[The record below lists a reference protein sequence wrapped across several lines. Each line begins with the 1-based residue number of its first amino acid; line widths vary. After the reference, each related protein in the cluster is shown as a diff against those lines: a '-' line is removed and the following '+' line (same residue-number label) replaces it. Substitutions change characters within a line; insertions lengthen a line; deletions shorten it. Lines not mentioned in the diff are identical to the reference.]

1 MKFGVLGPLQVLAD
15 DSGERTAISAA
26 RLRALLAV
34 LLWRA
39 GQPVPADELAELVW
53 DGAPPRQASDATRA
67 LVMRLRRQLD
77 ERAAAR
83 IMTRAPGY
91 AIEVSGDELD
101 AAQFE
106 TLTREAGAAVRAGQ
120 WAQAQR
126 TASQALGLWRGD
138 PLTDIPSQMLRDL
151 WLPHLDQLHLQA
163 LEWQVEADLHGGRH
177 EELIPELQDLTAR
190 HPLRERFHG
199 QLMLALY
206 QCGRQAEAL
215 AAYFS
220 ARDALVAELGVEPG
234 PDLRDLYQQV
244 LDSAPVLAA
253 TSPTRLAAAEPMRV
267 TPRDLPLTVP
277 DFTGRSAELQ
287 ALSGL
292 LDRPGQQV
300 PGTVVI
306 SAIGGTAGVGK
317 TALAVH
323 WAHQVADRFADGQL
337 YANLRGFDPSGN
349 PAATTEVV
357 RGFLNSLGV
366 PPEQVPST
374 AGAQAALYRSLLA
387 GRQILIVLDNARDE
401 QQVRPLL
408 PASQRSLV
416 IITSRNQL
424 TGLAVDGG
432 AQLIGL
438 DLLNQDEAVQ
448 LLTTRIGKSRVAAE
462 PGAVGEI
469 ARLCAHLPLALAVTA
484 ARAAARPRFPLTQ
497 LAAELR
503 SVPGRLDA
511 LDTGDPTVSVRAVF
525 SWSYRQLGNGAAR
538 LFRLLGVHPG
548 PDISAPAA
556 ASLAGMGQA
565 EVTGLLRE
573 LARDCLITEHAPGR
587 YAFHD
592 LLRTY
597 AASQA
602 QQLDP
607 KPDREVAIGR
617 VLDYY
622 LHTAERGSNL
632 LSPSRDPLAL
642 AAPAAGVAP
651 ERHAD
656 QRQAVAWFEAE
667 HQVLLAAIAL
677 AAETGEDRR
686 AWQLSW
692 AMMEYLYW
700 RGYLHERIAI
710 MSGALAAAA
719 RIDDTLGQAISLRCL
734 GNFLIAIGKYDQ
746 ARAHLDRCLPLFQRL
761 GDRHGEARVRRN
773 LSLLADD
780 EGRYPDALMHSQA
793 ALRLYRAIGNETG
806 EAEVLGNVGWCH
818 ALLGEYERASE
829 FCEQS
834 LTLCAKLGGL
844 DVEYGVRDTLGYI
857 ALHTGDFAQ
866 ATAHFEVALGLCRQH
881 GHRSNEADLLNHV
894 GDARHAAGELQQA
907 RQAWQQALAIYDDI
921 DHHDADKVRAKLR
934 DSPTDS

>member
-1 MKFGVLGPLQVLAD
+1 MKFGVLGPLQVIAD
-15 DSGERTAISAA
+15 DFGEPSGISAA

-39 GQPVPADELAELVW
+39 GQPVPADELSELVW
-53 DGAPPRQASDATRA
+53 DGAPPRQASEATRA
-67 LVMRLRRQLD
+67 LIMRLRRQLD
-77 ERAAAR
+77 KRAAAR
-83 IMTRAPGY
+83 IVTHAAGY
-91 AIEVSGDELD
+91 AIEISGDELD

-106 TLTREAGAAVRAGQ
+106 ILTREAGAAVRAGQ
-120 WAQAQR
+120 WAQARR
-126 TASQALGLWRGD
+126 TASQALGLWRGE
-138 PLTDIPSQMLRDL
+138 PLADIPSQMLRNR
-151 WLPHLDQLHLQA
+151 WVPYLDQLHVQT
-163 LEWQVEADLHGGRH
+163 LEWRVEADLHAGRH
-177 EELIPELQDLTAR
+177 EELIPELQDLTGR

-206 QCGRQAEAL
+206 QCGRQAEAV
-215 AAYFS
+215 AAYFR
-220 ARDALVAELGVEPG
+220 ARDALITELGVEPG
-234 PDLRDLYQQV
+234 PSLQDLGQQV
-244 LDSAPVLAA
+244 LDSAPVLTAN
-253 TSPTRLAAAEPMRV
+253 SPTRPAVAEPMQV
-267 TPRDLPLTVP
+267 TPRDLPPTVP
-277 DFTGRSAELQ
+277 HFTGRSAELQ
-287 ALSGL
+287 ALTGL

-300 PGTVVI
+300 PGAVVI

-349 PAATTEVV
+349 PAAPAEVV
-357 RGFLNSLGV
+357 RGFLNALGV
-366 PPEQVPST
+366 PQEHIPPT
-374 AGAQAALYRSLLA
+374 AGAQTAMYRSLLA
-387 GRQILIVLDNARDE
+387 DKQILIVLDNARDE

-408 PASQRSLV
+408 PASQGNLV

-432 AQLIGL
+432 AQLLGL

-448 LLTTRIGKSRVAAE
+448 LLTTRIGNPRAAAE
-462 PGAVGEI
+462 PDAVGEI

-484 ARAAARPRFPLTQ
+484 ARAATRPRFLLAQ

-511 LDTGDPTVSVRAVF
+511 LDTGDPTVSVRTVF
-525 SWSYRQLGNGAAR
+525 SWSYQQLSDEAAR
-538 LFRLLGVHPG
+538 LFRLLGLHPG
-548 PDISAPAA
+548 PDVSVPAA
-556 ASLAGMGQA
+556 ASLAEIGRA
-565 EVTGLLRE
+565 EATRLLRE
-573 LARDCLITEHAPGR
+573 LARDGLITEHAPGR

-602 QQLDP
+602 QEFDLP
-607 KPDREVAIGR
+607 PDREAAIAR

-622 LHTAERGSNL
+622 LLSADRGANL
-632 LSPSRDPLAL
+632 LNPAKEPLTFV
-642 AAPAAGVAP
+642 APAAGVAP
-651 ERHAD
+651 ERPAD
-656 QRQAVAWFEAE
+656 QGQAVAWFEAE
-667 HQVLLAAIAL
+667 HQVLLAAIAV

-700 RGYLHERIAI
+700 RGYLHERIAL
-710 MSGALAAAA
+710 MSGALAAAT
-719 RIDDTLGQAISLRCL
+719 RIDDTLGQAISHRCL
-734 GNFLIAIGKYDQ
+734 GSAFTATGSYDQ
-746 ARAHLDRCLPLFQRL
+746 ARAHLNRCLPLFQRL

-780 EGRYPDALMHSQA
+780 EGRYSDALGHSQE

-806 EAEVLGNVGWCH
+806 EAEVLGNVAWCH
-818 ALLGEYERASE
+818 ALLGEYEQARE

-834 LTLCAKLGGL
+834 LTLIAKLGGL
-844 DVEYGVRDTLGYI
+844 DVEYAVRDTLGYI
-857 ALHTGDFAQ
+857 ALHTGDIVR
-866 ATAHFEVALGLCRQH
+866 ATAHFEAALDLCRQH

-894 GDARHAAGELQQA
+894 GDVRSAAGELPQA

-921 DHHDADKVRAKLR
+921 DHHDADMVRAKL
-934 DSPTDS
+934 SGMQE

>member
-1 MKFGVLGPLQVLAD
+1 M
-15 DSGERTAISAA
+15 
-26 RLRALLAV
+26 
-34 LLWRA
+34 
-39 GQPVPADELAELVW
+39 W

-77 ERAAAR
+77 QRAAAR
-83 IMTRAPGY
+83 IVTHAPGY

-120 WAQAQR
+120 WVQAGR
-126 TASQALGLWRGD
+126 TASQALALWRGL
-138 PLTDIPSQMLRDL
+138 PLADIPSQLLRDR
-151 WLPHLDQLHLQA
+151 WVPHLDQLHIQA
-163 LEWQVEADLHGGRH
+163 LEWHIEADLHEGRY
-177 EELIPELQDLTAR
+177 EELIPELQDLTAS
-190 HPLRERFHG
+190 HLLRERFHG

-206 QCGRQAEAL
+206 RCGRQAEAL
-215 AAYFS
+215 AAYFR
-220 ARDALVAELGVEPG
+220 ARDALISELGVEPG
-234 PDLRDLYQQV
+234 PGLRDLYQQV
-244 LDSAPVLAA
+244 LEAAPVPAT
-253 TSPTRLAAAEPMRV
+253 TSPARLAGAEPRPV
-267 TPRDLPLTVP
+267 TPRDLPPAVP

-287 ALSGL
+287 ALTGL

-300 PGTVVI
+300 PGAVVI

-349 PAATTEVV
+349 PAAPAEVV
-357 RGFLNSLGV
+357 RGFLNALAV
-366 PPEQVPST
+366 PPEHIPPT

-401 QQVRPLL
+401 QQCRPLL
-408 PASQRSLV
+408 PASPGSLV

-432 AQLIGL
+432 AQLLGL

-448 LLTTRIGKSRVAAE
+448 LLTSRIGNPRVAAE

-469 ARLCAHLPLALAVTA
+469 AQLCAHLPLALAVTA
-484 ARAAARPRFPLTQ
+484 ARAAARPRFLLTQ

-503 SVPGRLDA
+503 GVPGRLDA
-511 LDTGDPTVSVRAVF
+511 LDPGDPTVSVRAVF
-525 SWSYRQLGNGAAR
+525 SWSYQQLSSAAAR
-538 LFRLLGVHPG
+538 LFRLLGLHPG

-556 ASLAGMGQA
+556 ASLAAIGRAQA
-565 EVTGLLRE
+565 TLLLRE

-592 LLRTY
+592 LLRAY
-597 AASQA
+597 AAGQA
-602 QQLDP
+602 QEFDP
-607 KPDREVAIGR
+607 RPDREAAIGR

-622 LHTAERGSNL
+622 LHTADRGANL
-632 LSPSRDPLAL
+632 LNPAKEPLTL

-651 ERHAD
+651 ERPAD

-677 AAETGEDRR
+677 AAESGEDRR

-692 AMMEYLYW
+692 AMMEYFYW

-710 MSGALAAAA
+710 MSGALAAAT

-734 GNFLIAIGKYDQ
+734 GGAFTSTGSYDQ

-773 LSLLADD
+773 LSILATSRGATPTLSVIASRRSAFTGPSAIRP
-780 EGRYPDALMHSQA
+780 ERPKCSAMSAGATPSWASTSRPASSA
-793 ALRLYRAIGNETG
+793 SSRSRLSRSWAGSTLSMAFGTPSVTSRFIPATSPRLPPISKSRSASPGNT
-806 EAEVLGNVGWCH
+806 
-818 ALLGEYERASE
+818 
-829 FCEQS
+829 
-834 LTLCAKLGGL
+834 
-844 DVEYGVRDTLGYI
+844 
-857 ALHTGDFAQ
+857 
-866 ATAHFEVALGLCRQH
+866 ATAPTRPRSWPTSATRATPPASCRRPGRPGSRRWPSTKTWIILTPTRSAPNSPARKSRRAGLG
-881 GHRSNEADLLNHV
+881 
-894 GDARHAAGELQQA
+894 
-907 RQAWQQALAIYDDI
+907 
-921 DHHDADKVRAKLR
+921 
-934 DSPTDS
+934 P

>member
-1 MKFGVLGPLQVLAD
+1 
-15 DSGERTAISAA
+15 
-26 RLRALLAV
+26 LRALLAV

-39 GQPVPADELAELVW
+39 GRPVSADEIAELVW
-53 DGAPPRQASDATRA
+53 DGEPPRQASDATRA

-83 IMTRAPGY
+83 ITTHPPGY
-91 AIEVSGDELD
+91 AIEISGDELD

-106 TLTREAGAAVRAGQ
+106 TLTRQAGVAIRAGQ
-120 WAQAQR
+120 WAQAGR
-126 TASQALGLWRGD
+126 NASQALGLWRGV
-138 PLTDIPSQMLRDL
+138 PLADVPSQMLRDR
-151 WLPHLDQLHLQA
+151 WVPHLDQLHVQA
-163 LEWQVEADLHGGRH
+163 LEWHIEANLHQGRH
-177 EELIPELQDLTAR
+177 EELIPELQDLTAI

-206 QCGRQAEAL
+206 QSGRQAEAL
-215 AAYFS
+215 AAYSF
-220 ARDALVAELGVEPG
+220 ARDVLISELGIEPG
-234 PDLRDLYQQV
+234 PNLRDLYQQV

-253 TSPTRLAAAEPMRV
+253 APPARLAGAETMPV
-267 TPRDLPLTVP
+267 KPRDLPLTVP
-277 DFTGRSAELQ
+277 EFTGRSAELQ
-287 ALSGL
+287 ALTAL
-292 LDRPGQQV
+292 LDRPGQQA
-300 PGTVVI
+300 PGAVVI

-317 TALAVH
+317 TTLAVH

-337 YANLRGFDPSGN
+337 HANLRGFDPTGK
-349 PAATTEVV
+349 PADPAEVV
-357 RGFLNSLGV
+357 RGFLNALGV
-366 PPEQVPST
+366 AREHIPPT
-374 AGAQAALYRSLLA
+374 ASAQTALYRSLLA
-387 GRQILIVLDNARDE
+387 DRQMLIVLDNARDE
-401 QQVRPLL
+401 RQVRPLL
-408 PASQRSLV
+408 PASQGSLV

-424 TGLAVDGG
+424 AGLAVDGG
-432 AQLIGL
+432 AQLLGL
-438 DLLNQDEAVQ
+438 DLLTQDEAVQ
-448 LLTTRIGKSRVAAE
+448 LLTTRIGNPRAAAE
-462 PGAVGEI
+462 PGAVDEI

-484 ARAAARPRFPLTQ
+484 ARAAARPRFLLSQ
-497 LAAELR
+497 LADELR

-525 SWSYRQLGNGAAR
+525 SWSYAQLSSAAAR
-538 LFRLLGVHPG
+538 LFRLLGLHAG
-548 PDISAPAA
+548 PDISVPAA
-556 ASLAGMGQA
+556 ASLAKIGQA
-565 EVTGLLRE
+565 EAVSLLRE

-592 LLRTY
+592 LLRAY

-602 QQLDP
+602 QEFDSQ
-607 KPDREVAIGR
+607 PDREAAIAR

-622 LHTAERGSNL
+622 LYTADRGANL

-651 ERHAD
+651 ERPAD

-692 AMMEYLYW
+692 AMIEYLYW
-700 RGYLHERIAI
+700 GGYLHERIAI
-710 MSGALAAAA
+710 MSGALAAAT

-734 GNFLIAIGKYDQ
+734 GNFFIAIGKYDQ
-746 ARAHLDRCLPLFQRL
+746 ARAHLDSCLPLFQRL

-780 EGRYPDALMHSQA
+780 EGRYRDALMHSQE
-793 ALRLYRAIGNETG
+793 ALRLYRAVGNETG

-818 ALLGEYERASE
+818 ALLGEYEQARE

-844 DVEYGVRDTLGYI
+844 DVEYGIRDTLGYI

-866 ATAHFEVALGLCRQH
+866 ATAHFEIALGFCRQH

-894 GDARHAAGELQQA
+894 GDARHAVGELQQA

-921 DHHDADKVRAKLR
+921 DHHDADKVRAKLA
-934 DSPTDS
+934 SLKE